1 MKCQACAAAWHFAN
15 CAIRKLSVVGDIM
28 TVMPSI
34 PHEAPAELLRNNPL
48 LALALLSAAKIPVP
62 AGATVRMGDTN
73 LSTRKP
79 LPKELRGDAV
89 ALLKARRWKF
99 AAVIEPQTDPPKIGK
114 RRSLTAYGP
123 VAGSVHECDAAVIII
138 AFDMATARAC
148 RKTIA
153 TGHPGYNLT
162 PLVVGPDN
170 TPDPFDPVFAYACP
184 ELVVLGCL
192 TKGLDLADRQTQVK
206 VLRSLASLER
216 ERHDD
221 YTFLIR
227 IAASDAARRQL
238 EDMMALVYK
247 DDFIDR
253 WRDEGLALG
262 RAEGVAL
269 GRAEGRAKGL
279 VEGRVE
285 GRVEGEA
292 QMLLRVIAA
301 RGLSISEELRARV
314 LASTDVSQLE
324 AWGDRAMSAQAVSD
338 IFD

>member
-1 MKCQACAAAWHFAN
+1 M
-15 CAIRKLSVVGDIM
+15 M

-48 LALALLSAAKIPVP
+48 LAVALLSAAKIPVP
-62 AGATVRMGDTN
+62 AGATVRMGDSN

-79 LPKELRGDAV
+79 LPKELHGDAV
-89 ALLKARRWKF
+89 ALLKAHHWKF
-99 AAVIEPQTDPPKIGK
+99 VAVIEPQTDPPKAAK

-123 VAGSVHECDAAVIII
+123 VASSVHKCDAALIMI

-153 TGHPGYNLT
+153 TGHPGYDLT
-162 PLVVGPDN
+162 PLVIGPDN
-170 TPDPFDPVFAYACP
+170 TPDPFDPAFGYACP

-192 TKGLDLADRQTQVK
+192 TSGLDLAAGQTQAK
-206 VLRSLASLER
+206 VLRSLAGLER

-221 YTFLIR
+221 YTSLIR

-238 EDMMALVYK
+238 EAMMSLGYK

-262 RAEGVAL
+262 RAEG
-269 GRAEGRAKGL
+269 RAQ
-279 VEGRVE
+279 
-285 GRVEGEA
+285 GEA

-301 RGLSISEELRARV
+301 RGLAVSAEIRARI

-324 AWGDRAMSAQAVSD
+324 AWGDRATTARSVSD